1 MPGVQRVFMHCRD
14 LCGAGFKR
22 SETYWVMM
30 KKIATIALILTCAGF
45 LYAHVSFSAPEAAD
59 DYRTIANT
67 AFTTGEK
74 LTFDINYGFVTAGE
88 AIMSINGYKYLNG
101 RKTFEINTY
110 ASSTE
115 TFDKVFKVRDK
126 YSTFLD
132 VEGIFPH
139 RFEQRV
145 REGKYSKDYQAF
157 FDHEEKTAAASDGKK
172 HKIPQYVHDIL
183 SAFYYVRTIDLSK
196 YRKGQKI
203 QLQNFYNGKVHPL
216 DVLVLGRQK
225 IEVDAGKFDCIVLEP
240 LVVEGGLF
248 KNEGSI
254 KIWMTNDANKIP
266 VKMSTEVVVGN
277 IDVVLTK
284 YEGVKNPLKAKLD

>member
-1 MPGVQRVFMHCRD
+1 M
-14 LCGAGFKR
+14 KR
-22 SETYWVMM
+22 
-30 KKIATIALILTCAGF
+30 IGILAILLVCSGMI
-45 LYAHVSFSAPEAAD
+45 YGHVVSSVPAPEAD
-59 DYRTIANT
+59 DLRTQPNS
-67 AFTTGEK
+67 AFTSGEK

-88 AIMSINGYKYLNG
+88 AIMSVGGFKYLNG
-101 RKTFEINTY
+101 RKTYEINTY

-115 TFDKVFKVRDK
+115 TFDKIFKVRDK

-132 VEGIFPH
+132 VAGIFPH

-157 FDHEEKTAAASDGKK
+157 FDHEEKKAEASDGKK
-172 HKIPQYVHDIL
+172 YTIPPYVHDIL
-183 SAFYYVRTIDLSK
+183 SAFYYVRTIDLTK

-203 QLQNFYNGKVHPL
+203 SLHNFYNGKVHPL

-254 KIWMTNDANKIP
+254 KVWLSNDENKIP
-266 VKMSTEVVVGN
+266 VKMSTKVVVGN

-284 YEGVKNPLKAKLD
+284 FEGVKNPMRSKLD

>member
-1 MPGVQRVFMHCRD
+1 MKRLGIAVILLVF
-14 LCGAGFKR
+14 AGMI
-22 SETYWVMM
+22 S
-30 KKIATIALILTCAGF
+30 
-45 LYAHVSFSAPEAAD
+45 AHVVLTAPPEQQSD
-59 DYRTIANT
+59 LRTQTNT
-67 AFTTGEK
+67 AFTSGEK

-88 AIMSINGYKYLNG
+88 AVMSIGGYKYLNG
-101 RKTFEINTY
+101 RKTYEINTY

-132 VEGIFPH
+132 VAGIFPH

-157 FDHEEKTAAASDGKK
+157 FDHEEKKAEASDGKK
-172 HKIPQYVHDIL
+172 YTIPPYVHDIL
-183 SAFYYVRTIDLSK
+183 SAFYYVRTIDLTK
-196 YRKGQKI
+196 YKKGQKI

-254 KIWMTNDANKIP
+254 KVWLTNDENKMP
-266 VKMSTEVVVGN
+266 VKMSTKVVVGN

-284 YEGVKNPLKAKLD
+284 YEGVKNPVKSKLD

>member
-1 MPGVQRVFMHCRD
+1 MTRIGILATLLIF
-14 LCGAGFKR
+14 AG
-22 SETYWVMM
+22 
-30 KKIATIALILTCAGF
+30 TIT
-45 LYAHVSFSAPEAAD
+45 AHVSTAD
-59 DYRTIANT
+59 PAEKQADLRTQTNT

-74 LTFDINYGFVTAGE
+74 LTFDINYGFVTAGQ
-88 AIMSINGYKYLNG
+88 AVMAVGGYKYLNG
-101 RKTFEINTY
+101 RKTYEINTY

-132 VEGIFPH
+132 VAGIFPH

-157 FDHEEKTAAASDGKK
+157 FDHEEKKAEASDGKK
-172 HKIPQYVHDIL
+172 YSIPPYVHDIL
-183 SAFYYVRTIDLSK
+183 SAFYYVRTIDLTK
-196 YRKGQKI
+196 YKKGQKI

-254 KIWMTNDANKIP
+254 KVWLSNDENKIP
-266 VKMSTEVVVGN
+266 IKMSTKVVVGN
-277 IDVVLTK
+277 IDVILTK
-284 YEGVKNPLKAKLD
+284 YEGVKNPLKSKLD